1 MEVPKSP
8 YTLEGLKQSG
18 ISAFNTFRKNPIKTI
33 MSPMVPKN
41 PYMAAGLGLT
51 GIYGL
56 LPESTKKFLTE
67 ELPGGDF
74 DMDFA
79 RREAAKAKAKQDT
92 PKEDRSILKGILD
105 YLPAGD
111 FDRDFAVRESQ
122 KLTDKIVEKSPVK
135 IKEDDV
141 ETGPEK
147 LEKKTP
153 DMQPKEPSI
162 EDSNEDDNEKNTQM
176 AVHNQKKV
184 ISDANKNFANI
195 MDQAQKENKV
205 QVLSSAMEAARS
217 VMGEKGYNKSGRL
230 LLLQLAA
237 GLLSG
242 KTMQPG
248 VTGFLDVLGQAGQQ
262 VIPMAIALER
272 EREKDEM
279 ELAKMLIKST
289 EKVKKIS
296 PPSLKLKYRLPNG
309 EVSNAL
315 SASVTDEGKYL
326 VYDNINNAPVQ
337 YVVDPA
343 SVVSMRKI
351 EDNLTLKSKLQ
362 KEYRAIK
369 QGEQFTKLF
378 VNVAAE
384 NPELIGV
391 EGGLNKIILR
401 TGETIKIATKS
412 KDYKDA
418 IKKLKIDSENNFM
431 DFKQTYGV
439 EDGVDKRMSGI
450 MKDIE
455 DALPDLDDPNEKIQ
469 AQALLKTLSLLSTY
483 SLAQVLKDKD
493 RLAVADIDRA
503 EKELGDI
510 FGLIP
515 VFDKPP
521 LEILT
526 SYREANKLFTGKLQG
541 IRAEYDNQLFNV
553 LDLDN
558 IDQALGGAFNDK
570 KSLKIKTF
578 TENFDQEKTN
588 DLETFDNLFNTDDL
602 KGIIQK

>member
-79 RREAAKAKAKQDT
+79 RREAAKAKAKQDK